1 MTKSYFFTFIP
12 MKFIA
17 LSTIISLS
25 ILPSSVDARDFK
37 DNRNSIQAS
46 ISPTSGHLFDWSL
59 TDRRIKT
66 IMVDNPEVF
75 TSKFLF
81 VADGCTVKQCKNASI
96 LLVSSRP
103 GAAIGQIGTLRVI
116 TLDKKGN
123 SYTYTIQIKLTK
135 STTENETRF
144 TYS

>member
-1 MTKSYFFTFIP
+1 MKLLTLSAIIVTLFT
-12 MKFIA
+12 
-17 LSTIISLS
+17 
-25 ILPSSVDARDFK
+25 LPLSVDARDFK
-37 DNRNSIQAS
+37 DNRNSIEAS
-46 ISPTSGHLFDWSL
+46 VSPTSGHLFDWSL

-81 VADGCTVKQCKNASI
+81 IADGCTVKQCKNAS
-96 LLVSSRP
+96 LLLISSRP
-103 GAAIGQIGTLRVI
+103 GTAIGQVGTLRVI

-123 SYTYTIQIKLTK
+123 SYTYTIKIKLNK
-135 STTENETRF
+135 STTDNETRF

>member
-1 MTKSYFFTFIP
+1 MKLFT
-12 MKFIA
+12 
-17 LSTIISLS
+17 LSAIIVSFLAMS
-25 ILPSSVDARDFK
+25 ISADARDFK
-37 DNRNSIQAS
+37 DNRNSIEAT

-75 TSKFLF
+75 MNKFLF
-81 VADGCTVKQCKNASI
+81 VADGCTVKQCKNSSL

-103 GAAIGQIGTLRVI
+103 GAAIGQVGTLRVI
-116 TLDKKGN
+116 TLDRKGN
-123 SYTYTIQIKLTK
+123 SYTYTIKIKLNK
-135 STTENETRF
+135 NTTDNETRF

>member
-1 MTKSYFFTFIP
+1 MKLLTLSAIILTLFT
-12 MKFIA
+12 
-17 LSTIISLS
+17 
-25 ILPSSVDARDFK
+25 LPLSVDARDFK
-37 DNRNSIQAS
+37 DNRNSIEAS
-46 ISPTSGHLFDWSL
+46 VSPTSGHLFDWSL

-81 VADGCTVKQCKNASI
+81 IADGCTVKQCKNAS
-96 LLVSSRP
+96 L
-103 GAAIGQIGTLRVI
+103 IGQVGTLRVI

-123 SYTYTIQIKLTK
+123 SYTYTIKIKLNK
-135 STTENETRF
+135 STTDNETRF